1 MKRALR
7 APITLTILLLLSPP
21 AWADDD
27 VAFEDLPRV
36 VQQAA
41 EREIG
46 DGIVTEIEIDEE
58 PFGLIYEIEFE
69 RDSMKYEVDITER
82 GRVIRTKTD

>member
-1 MKRALR
+1 MKRTFR
-7 APITLTILLLLSPP
+7 TPTILTALLLISPP
-21 AWADDD
+21 VWADEHISF
-27 VAFEDLPRV
+27 ADLPPV

-46 DGIVTEIEIDEE
+46 DGFVTEVEIDKE

-69 RDSMKYEVDITER
+69 RDGVEYETDITER
-82 GRVIRTKTD
+82 GIVLRTKED